1 MIFVSIYFHG
11 NQKMKTKSIVIS
23 RRSEF
28 SSFYLFI
35 YLCIITTILL
45 SYINVIEFQI
55 FVAFLWVYVII
66 VLEAYS
72 AKLVFFLTVK
82 RIPEGI
88 NTIEEL
94 YYSSLPIYGNTR
106 YYIDSLELAQNIHA
120 RVSKSINQI
129 RIRVKKKKKTHLT
142 VSQYNVVG
150 YDHYQ

>member
-11 NQKMKTKSIVIS
+11 NQKMKTKSIVIF

-129 RIRVKKKKKTHLT
+129 RIRVKKKKKNHLT

>member
-72 AKLVFFLTVK
+72 AKLVSFLTVK

-120 RVSKSINQI
+120 RVSESINQI
-129 RIRVKKKKKTHLT
+129 RIRVKKNTHFT